1 VGADTRGSAAAAD
14 AADTVTPTPER
25 AAVTPPPAPLQ
36 PTADAPFPTPAR
48 SGKSGISWPLWLL
61 IGGGAIAVIAVVGL
75 LVLGLLVTGTLG
87 PVKSSDG
94 AISVKVPKGWA
105 QGSAAAM
112 TAAKPVL
119 ALGKLQRTNGVEPA
133 FIVADLGQSVPLA
146 TIEAGWDPFLRSGR
160 VNVPGTL
167 GGLTRTTIGG
177 APALSV
183 DFHGSKYSGQLLFV
197 DYGNKTY
204 IVEMSSDPSEFDDL
218 RDSDFSAILS
228 SWQWQ

>member
-1 VGADTRGSAAAAD
+1 
-14 AADTVTPTPER
+14 
-25 AAVTPPPAPLQ
+25 
-36 PTADAPFPTPAR
+36 
-48 SGKSGISWPLWLL
+48 L

-75 LVLGLLVTGTLG
+75 LVLGLLVTGALG
-87 PVKSSDG
+87 PVTSTDG

-105 QGSAAAM
+105 QGRAASM

-119 ALGKLQRTNGVEPA
+119 ALARLNKTNGVEPH
-133 FIVADLGQSVPLA
+133 FIVADLGQSVPLS

-167 GGLTRTTIGG
+167 GAVSRTAVGG

-183 DFHGSKYSGQLLFV
+183 DFRGSKYAGQLLFV

-204 IVEMSSDPSEFDDL
+204 IVEMTSDLSEFDML

-228 SWQWQ
+228 SWHWQ